1 MTKLLLEL
9 LGKRDVKRILN
20 LWIKD
25 QINRSLEDDS
35 EIVFDSIIWLDKYIL
50 TSKKFKEVPECLQYR
65 PLEVSDFFEF
75 IGNKI

>member
-1 MTKLLLEL
+1 MTQLLLKL

-25 QINRSLEDDS
+25 QINVCLEHNVR
-35 EIVFDSIIWLDKYIL
+35 IQFDHTIWLDQYIL
-50 TSKKFKEVPECLQYR
+50 TSKKFNEIPDFLQDE
-65 PLEVSDFFEF
+65 PLEVSDFFEY